1 VVQNGG
7 QTVTSFG
14 IRVHVVSSDGV
25 KLQSDKSK
33 AKDLV
38 AGDTGR
44 FVVGVVPYGDLA
56 NIAQCS
62 LELVRFDD
70 IGVSVKEVLKF
81 SSSIQ
86 LPARFQR

>member
-1 VVQNGG
+1 M
-7 QTVTSFG
+7 
-14 IRVHVVSSDGV
+14 SSDKV
-25 KLQSDKSK
+25 NLQSDKSK

-44 FVVGVVPYGDLA
+44 FVVGFVPYSNLA
-56 NIAQCS
+56 NIAHCS

-81 SSSIQ
+81 SSSTQ
-86 LPARFQR
+86 LPVPFQR